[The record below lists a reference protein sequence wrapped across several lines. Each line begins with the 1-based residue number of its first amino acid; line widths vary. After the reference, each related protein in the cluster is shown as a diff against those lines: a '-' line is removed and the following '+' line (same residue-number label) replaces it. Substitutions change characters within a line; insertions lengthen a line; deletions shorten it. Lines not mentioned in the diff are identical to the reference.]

1 LFKRLN
7 APPPSP
13 YENVEYKSR
22 IITEGR
28 GRGRVS
34 IQILVI
40 QGYGKVNKIKN
51 DVAAKDAAK
60 I

>member
-1 LFKRLN
+1 MP
-7 APPPSP
+7 PPPSP

-22 IITEGR
+22 IITE

>member
-1 LFKRLN
+1 MKRLN

-13 YENVEYKSR
+13 YENIEYKSQ
-22 IITEGR
+22 IITE

-40 QGYGKVNKIKN
+40 QVQGYGKVNKIKN